1 MQPELRDEKWVTA
14 ALLQCAE
21 HRDVEG
27 TEDVCLSDDLCS
39 AVLRCTV
46 RKLLAYPCLNVE
58 KLISFL

>member
-1 MQPELRDEKWVTA
+1 MQPELSHEQWVTA

-27 TEDVCLSDDLCS
+27 TGNVCLSDDLCS
-39 AVLRCTV
+39 TVLRCSV
-46 RKLLAYPCLNVE
+46 RKPQAYPCLSVE